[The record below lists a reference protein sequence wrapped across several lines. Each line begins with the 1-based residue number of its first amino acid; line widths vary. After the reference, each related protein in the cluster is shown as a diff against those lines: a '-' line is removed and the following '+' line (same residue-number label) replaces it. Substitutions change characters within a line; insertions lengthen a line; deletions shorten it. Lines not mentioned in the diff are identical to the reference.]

1 MKKNS
6 LKAFEA
12 KAVKVENITGGGY
25 FEPTQHSGSAK
36 QNDSQYVT
44 QKGEMDQTNSVAN
57 YDQYDS
63 ALCKF

>member
-25 FEPTQHSGSAK
+25 FDGTYK
-36 QNDSQYVT
+36 NNVRVDSQYVT
-44 QKGEMDQTNSVAN
+44 QKGERNQVGENAT
-57 YDQYDS
+57 YDQYDGD
-63 ALCKF
+63 LCTY